1 MLYLH
6 IGLRGFRFGSS
17 PEVNATAQQR
27 VQHHAPERGS
37 QQQTLQHEVSI
48 VSSSPVA
55 SCFEGQH
62 MPFPLFDSRA
72 AAASAA
78 SCCTNAATADAASPT
93 RWARKIM
100 VSSSGKGRNGID
112 NIQRRSGSLVQREK
126 SSGALRANSEIEA
139 LSQWQEDASSSTAN
153 TAAAQATQR
162 SKNHEATK
170 AIGCT
175 ASPRAIDTFAKQSQ
189 CSSTSAPRSRMYP
202 SARRHEQANSCDTST
217 EGHPCANHGIQ
228 SSEFQEDNVVSAQAS
243 GTSGSTEPPVRGRN
257 TFVGF
262 RCI

>member
-1 MLYLH
+1 MLYLR
-6 IGLRGFRFGSS
+6 IGLRDFRFGSS
-17 PEVNATAQQR
+17 PEVNATTQQR
-27 VQHHAPERGS
+27 VLHHGAERGS
-37 QQQTLQHEVSI
+37 QQETLQHEVSI
-48 VSSSPVA
+48 VSSSLVA

-78 SCCTNAATADAASPT
+78 SRCTNAATADAASPT
-93 RWARKIM
+93 RWARKIV
-100 VSSSGKGRNGID
+100 VSSNGKGRNGID
-112 NIQRRSGSLVQREK
+112 NIQRRSGSLVQQEK
-126 SSGALRANSEIEA
+126 SSGASRANSEMEA
-139 LSQWQEDASSSTAN
+139 LLQWQEDASSSEAN
-153 TAAAQATQR
+153 TAAAQATQQSR
-162 SKNHEATK
+162 NHGATR

-189 CSSTSAPRSRMYP
+189 WSSTSGNRMCP
-202 SARRHEQANSCDTST
+202 SARCDEQTNSCNTST

-228 SSEFQEDNVVSAQAS
+228 SSELQEDNVALAQAQ
-243 GTSGSTEPPVRGRN
+243 GTSGNTEPPVRGRN